1 MKVVLFDFDYTLADS
16 SRGIVKSF
24 MYALEHLNLNLSKE
38 EEIKATIGMPL
49 IDMFKSLHQKDEKY
63 TEEMDSEFLRLYKE
77 EADRVAAIMTEIY
90 SDVEDGLNSLKD
102 KEIKIGIVSTK
113 NRSRIIETINLKA
126 KALPIDIVIGGED
139 VTEHKPS
146 PEGIL
151 KVVSQMDISAEDVI
165 FVGDSYYDYQAAQN
179 AKCKFLAVTNGSTTK
194 ENFIKLGQENHLIFN
209 CIYDVCNYILSNKVA
224 VHC

>member
-102 KEIKIGIVSTK
+102 NGIKIGIVSTK

-179 AKCKFLAVTNGSTTK
+179 AKCKFLAVTTGSTTK